1 MNRRKINDALL
12 NEMLQEGKTYKE
24 IGAALGVSAPAIC
37 KRVRRIKLMNP
48 PDSFRQLTQ
57 KEQKFVM
64 GIVEGKSRTQSV
76 LEAFDCSSRASAK
89 AMQHELSEMPK
100 IQQALTEMG
109 QRFELI
115 GKGRGYRAG
124 RIGQHMESNDPVI
137 SLKAVEM
144 ACKLSDDFP
153 ATKNLNANI
162 NIDFPHPVDMSK
174 YLIKYDEN
182 GNKIDD

>member
-1 MNRRKINDALL
+1 MRRRKIDDSLL
-12 NEMLQEGKTYKE
+12 NEMLKQGKSYKE
-24 IGAALGVSAPAIC
+24 IGAVMGVSAPAIC
-37 KRVRRIKLMNP
+37 KRVKRIKLTNP
-48 PDSFRQLTQ
+48 PDSFKALTQ

-64 GIVEGKSRTQSV
+64 GIFEGKSRTQSA

-89 AMQHELSEMPK
+89 TIQHDLCETSK

-124 RIGQHMESNDPVI
+124 RIGQHMENSDPIV
-137 SLKAVEM
+137 SLKAIEM
-144 ACKLSDDFP
+144 ASKLSDDFP

-174 YLIKYDEN
+174 YMLPREES
-182 GNKIDD
+182 GND